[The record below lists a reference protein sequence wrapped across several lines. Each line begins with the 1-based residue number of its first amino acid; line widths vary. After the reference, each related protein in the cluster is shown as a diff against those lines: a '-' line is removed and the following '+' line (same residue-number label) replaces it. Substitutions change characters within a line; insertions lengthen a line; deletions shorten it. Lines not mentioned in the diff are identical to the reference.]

1 MRALF
6 DALLTVGLLTFAG
19 YILQTFL
26 PDSSVI
32 AVGWGS
38 QQYYIP
44 YNVAA
49 FWGCV
54 GVGAIAGVIQAI
66 HGLLRD
72 AGRLQ

>member
-1 MRALF
+1 MRAVS
-6 DALLTVGLLTFAG
+6 DALLTVGLLTLAG

-26 PDSSVI
+26 PDSSVMS
-32 AVGWGS
+32 VGWGS

-54 GVGAIAGVIQAI
+54 AVGAIIGLFQAI

>member
-1 MRALF
+1 MRAVS
-6 DALLTVGLLTFAG
+6 DALLTVGLLTLAG
-19 YILQTFL
+19 YLLQTFL

-32 AVGWGS
+32 SVGWGS

-44 YNVAA
+44 YNVAE
-49 FWGCV
+49 FWACV
-54 GVGAIAGVIQAI
+54 ALGAIAGTIQAI